1 MAMQA
6 IYKMSEHYPDDFL
19 SIYGLLLFGVP
30 NGGIETKYWMPIVDS
45 KPNKSLIDSLAPD
58 AYYLR
63 NLQENFNRVF
73 CFPEA
78 KVTSVFE
85 TKKSATAK
93 VSRNKHQGSI
103 YAT

>member
-1 MAMQA
+1 MQT

-19 SIYGLLLFGVP
+19 GIYGLLLFGVP

-93 VSRNKHQGSI
+93 VSKNKRQGSMPHS
-103 YAT
+103 